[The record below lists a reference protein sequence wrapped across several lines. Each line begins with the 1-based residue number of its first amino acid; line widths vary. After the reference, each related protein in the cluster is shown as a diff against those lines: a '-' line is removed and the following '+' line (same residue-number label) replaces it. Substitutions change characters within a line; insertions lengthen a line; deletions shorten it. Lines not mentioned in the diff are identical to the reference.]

1 MTNPVYISKEGLEK
15 LKQEFEQLKYKTI
28 PEIAEKIDVAKQNGD
43 LSENAEYHDAKEQ
56 MAFAQGKVFELQ
68 QKIDNAE
75 IIEKSSG
82 SGKVEV
88 GSSVGVATEDGVEKN
103 YQIVGATEAD
113 PLEGKISNESPLG
126 SAFIDHAVGDE
137 VEVEK
142 PSGTAKYTIKSVD

>member
-75 IIEKSSG
+75 IIEKTSG

-88 GSSVGVATEDGVEKN
+88 GSSVTVQAEDGTEKA

-113 PLEGKISNESPLG
+113 PLEGKISNESPIG
-126 SAFIDHAVGDE
+126 SAFIDHVIGDE

>member
-15 LKQEFEQLKYKTI
+15 LKQEFEQLKYKTV